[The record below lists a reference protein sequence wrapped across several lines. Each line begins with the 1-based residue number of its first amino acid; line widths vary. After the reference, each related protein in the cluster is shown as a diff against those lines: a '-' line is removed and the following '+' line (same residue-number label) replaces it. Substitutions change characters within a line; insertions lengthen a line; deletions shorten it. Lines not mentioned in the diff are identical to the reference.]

1 MLLQLIKKTE
11 ENGIFNVKKQDLK
24 RKDFLRITRFVLGSF
39 ILYEGYQ
46 SRELLLMMMGGTFM
60 VMALLNVGCF
70 GSGNCAV
77 ERQSNMKELDD
88 EVIFEEVK
96 LKIPT

>member
-1 MLLQLIKKTE
+1 MDYLTIKNKT
-11 ENGIFNVKKQDLK
+11 IQDLK
-24 RKDFLRITRFVLGSF
+24 RMDFMRIARFVLGAF

-46 SRELLLMMMGGTFM
+46 SREFLLMMMGGTFM

-77 ERQSNMKELDD
+77 PKQSNTKELDD

-96 LKIPT
+96 

>member
-1 MLLQLIKKTE
+1 
-11 ENGIFNVKKQDLK
+11 
-24 RKDFLRITRFVLGSF
+24 
-39 ILYEGYQ
+39 
-46 SRELLLMMMGGTFM
+46 MMGGTFM

-77 ERQSNMKELDD
+77 PKQSNTKGMDD

-96 LKIPT
+96 

>member
-1 MLLQLIKKTE
+1 MAYLTIKNKT
-11 ENGIFNVKKQDLK
+11 IQDLK
-24 RKDFLRITRFVLGSF
+24 RMDFMRIARFVLGAF

-46 SRELLLMMMGGTFM
+46 SREFLLMMMGGTFM

-77 ERQSNMKELDD
+77 TKQSNTKGMDE

-96 LKIPT
+96 